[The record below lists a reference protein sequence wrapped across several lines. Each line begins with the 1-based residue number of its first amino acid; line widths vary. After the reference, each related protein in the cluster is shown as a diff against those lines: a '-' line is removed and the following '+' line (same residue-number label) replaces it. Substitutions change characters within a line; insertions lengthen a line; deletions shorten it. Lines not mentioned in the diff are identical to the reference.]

1 MIEPM
6 MYIGI
11 GFLVAGLLVIGVIP
25 LVHARAVRLTL
36 RRLEASTPVSMAE
49 IAAEKDQL
57 RAEFAMTMSRLDMSL
72 EQMKTKTTSQ
82 LAELGR
88 KSEAIARL
96 KFELGEK
103 AAALLA
109 LESKETQLTE
119 DLGIAQGELA
129 AKTAALEQTE
139 RALASAQAELAHV
152 TASFNDSS
160 VTAGGQRVEL
170 TALRAHADA
179 LKGQLESYEKET
191 KALWEHLN
199 SKTTDLETSGREL
212 AEERARADD
221 LANRVAELDRQLV
234 GQTAESQALSARLQE
249 LAARGDEQAR
259 LLADREH
266 HSENLRN
273 AAMGAQKIEAEL
285 RAQLA
290 DAQDRHRVAIETLRT
305 EKSLIENEL
314 KRSQEERD
322 KLQREIA
329 AVKRDGENVGAYER
343 MENAVLRER
352 IDEVAAE
359 VARLTATL
367 EGPDSPIE
375 SILNSGRPTPGS
387 GNGPSTAPP
396 ATGSKDTLAD
406 RIRTLQARAAR
417 ASSTPREARRGSVP
431 RGARADK

>member
-57 RAEFAMTMSRLDMSL
+57 RAEFAMKMSRLDMSL
-72 EQMKTKTTSQ
+72 EQMKAKTTSQ

-212 AEERARADD
+212 AEERARADN

-249 LAARGDEQAR
+249 LAARGDVQAR

>member
-72 EQMKTKTTSQ
+72 EQMKAKTTSQ

-109 LESKETQLTE
+109 LETKENQLTE

-212 AEERARADD
+212 AEERARADN

-234 GQTAESQALSARLQE
+234 GQTAESQAFSARLQE

-290 DAQDRHRVAIETLRT
+290 EAQDRHRVAIETLRT

>member
-57 RAEFAMTMSRLDMSL
+57 RAEFAMKMSRLDMSL
-72 EQMKTKTTSQ
+72 EQMKAKTTSQ

-221 LANRVAELDRQLV
+221 LADRVAELDRQLV

>member
-1 MIEPM
+1 M

-57 RAEFAMTMSRLDMSL
+57 RAEFAMAMSRLEMTV
-72 EQMKTKTTSQ
+72 EQMKAKTTSQ
-82 LAELGR
+82 LAEIGR
-88 KSEAIARL
+88 KSEAIARI

-109 LESKETQLTE
+109 LEAKEKQLTE

-129 AKTAALEQTE
+129 AKTAALEETE

-152 TASFNDSS
+152 TASFNDAS
-160 VTAGGQRVEL
+160 VAAGGQRVEL
-170 TALRAHADA
+170 TALRAQADA
-179 LKGQLESYEKET
+179 FKGQLESYEKET

-199 SKTTDLETSGREL
+199 SKTAELETSTRQL
-212 AEERARADD
+212 AEERGRADD
-221 LANRVAELDRQLV
+221 LANRVTELV
-234 GQTAESQALSARLQE
+234 AQTAESQALGARVQE
-249 LAARGDEQAR
+249 LAARLDEQAR
-259 LLADREH
+259 SLADREH
-266 HSENLRN
+266 HTENLRST
-273 AAMGAQKIEAEL
+273 AMGAQKIEAEL

-290 DAQDRHRVAIETLRT
+290 EAQDRHRVAMETLRT

-322 KLQREIA
+322 TLQREIA
-329 AVKRDGENVGAYER
+329 AARRDGENVGAYER

-367 EGPDSPIE
+367 EGPDSPIDG
-375 SILNSGRPTPGS
+375 ILNSGRPAPAS
-387 GNGPSTAPP
+387 GNGPSITSA
-396 ATGSKDTLAD
+396 AASKGTLAD

-417 ASSTPREARRGSVP
+417 AASTPREARRGSAP

>member
-57 RAEFAMTMSRLDMSL
+57 RAEFAMTMSRLEMSV
-72 EQMKTKTTSQ
+72 EQMKAKTTSQ
-82 LAELGR
+82 LAELGK

-212 AEERARADD
+212 AEERARADN

-273 AAMGAQKIEAEL
+273 AAMGAQRIEAEL

-290 DAQDRHRVAIETLRT
+290 EAQDRNRVAIETLRT

-387 GNGPSTAPP
+387 GNGPSTVPP
-396 ATGSKDTLAD
+396 AAGSKDTLAD

-417 ASSTPREARRGSVP
+417 ASSTPREARRGSAP

>member
-72 EQMKTKTTSQ
+72 EQMKAKTTSQ

-212 AEERARADD
+212 AEERARADN

-249 LAARGDEQAR
+249 FAARGDEQAR